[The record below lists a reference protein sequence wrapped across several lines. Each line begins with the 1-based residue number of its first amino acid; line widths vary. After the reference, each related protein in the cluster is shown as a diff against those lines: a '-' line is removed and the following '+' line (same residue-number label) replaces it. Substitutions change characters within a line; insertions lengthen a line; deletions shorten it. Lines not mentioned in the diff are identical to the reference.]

1 MSVQKLRKAALK
13 EQEQEEEHIP
23 RSYTEVYKFK
33 DSSDTI
39 AIKWNFS
46 EKKESLFKDGP
57 VQTRAEEVFELV
69 KEYYKLKGKEV
80 PKDEYNACIA
90 EIRAP
95 PPPEPSTLSKP
106 LYGTPEFWKA
116 YWIKK
121 KAKSN

>member
-13 EQEQEEEHIP
+13 GEEEIP

-39 AIKWNFS
+39 TIKWNFT
-46 EKKESLFKDGP
+46 EKKKSMFKDGP

-69 KEYYKLKGKEV
+69 KEYYKLQGKEV
-80 PKDEYNACIA
+80 PKDEYDACIA
-90 EIRAP
+90 EILAP
-95 PPPEPSTLSKP
+95 PPPEPVSKP
-106 LYGTPEFWKA
+106 SKPIYGTPEFWKA

-121 KAKSN
+121 KAKSNS